1 MHTFAALHLTLK
13 SSPCC
18 PIAPCISSSITD
30 QVIPVED
37 AHAFAACIRQHEL
50 YLVEGADHCFR
61 APQHA
66 EALVKKVVAYVTAGL
81 Q

>member
-1 MHTFAALHLTLK
+1 MYTFAATPHPEIIT
-13 SSPCC
+13 PC
-18 PIAPCISSSITD
+18 PIHVWRPILITD
-30 QVIPVED
+30 QVIPVVD